1 MSIHLTLA
9 DKRAIGEHLETLK
22 ASIAAASSAA
32 DTQELRQHLEALWG
46 QTSRAIALVRQAED
60 RAREAAIQQFEN
72 A

>member
-9 DKRAIGEHLETLK
+9 DKKAIGEHLEALK
-22 ASIAAASSAA
+22 ASIAAASSSA
-32 DTQELRQHLEALWG
+32 DTEELRAHLEALWG
-46 QTSRAIALVRQAED
+46 QASRAITLVRQAEE